1 MNIICLLNKEALFG
15 LKMIKNLIV
24 GTLVFLLCAC
34 SEAELEYSSIEQIDQ
49 QIKMQNVLLQSNKKS
64 IPVRSIN
71 LTQLPF
77 SEQYLEQRHTLFKSL
92 RGLTLDENTQHLADY
107 LSISE
112 RFPARYFPWPSQ
124 VNVVE
129 NMLTYDVPQQRIS
142 DWLDFTGEQLSLG
155 LQSKLKL
162 NKIELAALQSHLSE
176 LKRRGDLS
184 EDLTKA
190 LNRFDSYLAQ
200 YTPRGSVGLHGL
212 PNGAPWYQSK
222 LNYFAGKTDAPL
234 KWLVKIQSQLA
245 NTNDKVFEHVLQ
257 QGHQQSVLEQW
268 LNSKSLNMA
277 SGLDW
282 SQGYYNLPL
291 TASRALH
298 DMSDD
303 DEYVWLA
310 MMETDIGIHYH
321 AWTVQQAQLNL
332 SKRLNLAPGTAEYL
346 VNDLVLYPAFSFSFA
361 NLLKAD

>member
-1 MNIICLLNKEALFG
+1 
-15 LKMIKNLIV
+15 MIKNLVIAIV
-24 GTLVFLLCAC
+24 AVLISGC
-34 SEAELEYSSIEQIDQ
+34 SKPEIAYSNIEQIDQ
-49 QIKMQNVLLQSNKKS
+49 QLKIQNVFLQPQRMPTSANS
-64 IPVRSIN
+64 IA

-77 SEQYLEQRHTLFKSL
+77 SEQYLEQRHTIYKSL
-92 RGLTLDENTQHLADY
+92 RALTLDQNTQQLADY

-129 NMLTYDVPQQRIS
+129 NMLNNNVPQQQIS
-142 DWLDFTGEQLSLG
+142 DWIDFTAGQLSLG

-162 NKIELAALQSHLSE
+162 NKVELAEFHLRLTE
-176 LKRRGDLS
+176 LKSRGDLT
-184 EDLTKA
+184 EVLTKS
-190 LNRFDSYLAQ
+190 LNSFDTYLQQ

-234 KWLVKIQSQLA
+234 KWLVKIQNQLA
-245 NTNDKVFEHVLQ
+245 DINDKPFKLPLQ
-257 QGHQQSVLEQW
+257 QGHRQSVLEQW
-268 LNSKSLNMA
+268 LESKSLDMA

-291 TASRALH
+291 SASRALQS
-298 DMSDD
+298 MSDD
-303 DEYVWLA
+303 EKYFWLA

-321 AWTVQQAQLNL
+321 AWTLQQAKVNL
-332 SKRLNLAPGTAEYL
+332 SKRLNLSSESAQYL
-346 VNDLVLYPAFSFSFA
+346 VHDIVFYPAFSFSFA
-361 NLLKAD
+361 SLLKVD